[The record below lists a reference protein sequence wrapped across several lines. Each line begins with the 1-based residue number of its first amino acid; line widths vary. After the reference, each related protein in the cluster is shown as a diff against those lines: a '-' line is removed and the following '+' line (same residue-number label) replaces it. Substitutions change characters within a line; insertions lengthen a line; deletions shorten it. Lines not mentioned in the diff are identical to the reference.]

1 MSLGWLFYIQRQS
14 IRKQLILSSGVI
26 FWILEAYHCPS
37 SPNHLPLTQQK
48 ASKSDLKK
56 NLHFPLPSRWAIL
69 TPHISTFLQ
78 VTRIYCSNCNYCRKR
93 LGKYALHRNC
103 PSWEHDVPQWWRGK
117 WQRVNFNCNSSII
130 LQQLHLKSTTEID
143 NYIVTHCY
151 YMILDNTVV
160 KLLLK
165 FLFS

>member
-1 MSLGWLFYIQRQS
+1 MPCIETVPHGNMMY
-14 IRKQLILSSGVI
+14 LSG
-26 FWILEAYHCPS
+26 EEE
-37 SPNHLPLTQQK
+37 N
-48 ASKSDLKK
+48 D
-56 NLHFPLPSRWAIL
+56 
-69 TPHISTFLQ
+69 
-78 VTRIYCSNCNYCRKR
+78 
-93 LGKYALHRNC
+93 
-103 PSWEHDVPQWWRGK
+103 
-117 WQRVNFNCNSSII
+117 RVNFECNSSII

>member
-1 MSLGWLFYIQRQS
+1 MLCIETVPHGNMMY
-14 IRKQLILSSGVI
+14 LSG
-26 FWILEAYHCPS
+26 EEE
-37 SPNHLPLTQQK
+37 N
-48 ASKSDLKK
+48 D
-56 NLHFPLPSRWAIL
+56 
-69 TPHISTFLQ
+69 
-78 VTRIYCSNCNYCRKR
+78 
-93 LGKYALHRNC
+93 
-103 PSWEHDVPQWWRGK
+103 
-117 WQRVNFNCNSSII
+117 RVNFDCNSSII